1 VVACTRCLEHRLTAL
16 TSVASCSESH
26 YSRCLVTGRYV
37 DKAPRSPGGKLVMM
51 GHGFYMLI
59 MISSYTANLASVLS
73 QKDVSLDFTGWR
85 EGSLSVIDR
94 MEDVTL
100 AIPAGMSQTEFIH
113 HEEVAERTKFKRV
126 NCYDSW

>member
-1 VVACTRCLEHRLTAL
+1 
-16 TSVASCSESH
+16 
-26 YSRCLVTGRYV
+26 
-37 DKAPRSPGGKLVMM
+37 MM

-85 EGSLSVIDR
+85 QGRLPVIDV
-94 MEDVTL
+94 MEDVSL
-100 AIPAGMSQTEFIH
+100 AIPSGMSQTSFIH

-126 NCYDSW
+126 NCYGSW